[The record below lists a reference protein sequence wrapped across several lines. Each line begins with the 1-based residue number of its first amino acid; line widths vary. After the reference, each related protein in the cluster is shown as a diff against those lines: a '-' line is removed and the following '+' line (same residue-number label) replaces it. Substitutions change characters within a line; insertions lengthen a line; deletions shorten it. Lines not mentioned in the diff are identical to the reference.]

1 MHTAELGQIAVL
13 HKLTSLG
20 ARNIVVQKEGNRS
33 FIIFD
38 APNGKTYKV
47 TTRSKKTGTW
57 QTSTRYAAR
66 WALDKNDNMFWV
78 FVDLGREPNIFYVTP
93 LSWIRNDIYEAHLAY
108 LDKHGGHRAQN
119 EESTHHSIAVER
131 IAVWKDAWGEMGLN
145 ESVNISV

>member
-1 MHTAELGQIAVL
+1 MNTAELGQLAVL

-20 ARNIVVQKEGNRS
+20 ARNVVVQKEGNRS
-33 FIIFD
+33 FIIFE

-47 TTRSKKTGTW
+47 TTRSKRTGTW
-57 QTSTRYAAR
+57 QTSTRYAAQSS
-66 WALDKNDNMFWV
+66 LDKNDDTFWV

-119 EESTHHSIAVER
+119 DESTHHSIAVKR
-131 IAVWKDAWGEMGLN
+131 IADWKDAWAEVGLN
-145 ESVNISV
+145 NPA